1 MLFQRIC
8 LSTEHGNKTRLGP
21 SLRVLLNDT
30 RCSPLQAGVTDRR
43 IFPGFVIKA
52 GEEGAGRTVYIWES

>member
-43 IFPGFVIKA
+43 IFSGFMIKA